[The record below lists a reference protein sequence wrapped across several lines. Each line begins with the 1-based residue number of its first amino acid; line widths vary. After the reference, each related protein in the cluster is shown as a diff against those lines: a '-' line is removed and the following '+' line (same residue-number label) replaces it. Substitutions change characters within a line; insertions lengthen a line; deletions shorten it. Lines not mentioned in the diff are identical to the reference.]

1 MVLKPKCVLHL
12 GTMKTGT
19 TSIQSWLKQNRQ
31 NLKRDSW
38 VYPGWP
44 FRTPRMFSE
53 IVQECEPEENLI
65 VSDEGLWH
73 FGGTERSRT
82 QEIAEVIK
90 GYDVK
95 AIVYFRRP
103 DQFLE
108 AWFKQG
114 LKRGTGAHNLQNFL
128 NHGDVLNSVLP
139 RLNFFANIF
148 GEKNLIVA
156 PYEPDQFVDGDLISD
171 FIAKT
176 GIPGGY
182 QTESSKA
189 VSANVSPSSDAMLIA
204 GIMRK
209 VFRTDEPV
217 IEEFLQTSGR
227 ANAKLGGTT
236 IFSPAEI
243 RVINEHFRPQFAE
256 IQSRFGSGVD
266 TDFFMNWG
274 GSDDIEMSPLRGAYN
289 KLLKRVNAR

>member
-1 MVLKPKCVLHL
+1 MTKPRCVLHL

-19 TSIQSWLKQNRQ
+19 TSIQSWLKLNRQ

-44 FRTPRMFSE
+44 FRTPGMFSE
-53 IVQECEPEENLI
+53 RVQECDPEENLI

-82 QEIAEVIK
+82 DEIANVLK
-90 GYDVK
+90 GYDVR

-114 LKRGTGAHNLQNFL
+114 LKRGTGAHSLSRFL
-128 NHGDVLNSVLP
+128 GHGDVRDSVLT

-148 GEKNLIVA
+148 GEENLVVA
-156 PYEPDQFVDGDLISD
+156 PYERSQFVDGDLIKDFVAKAGLPSD
-171 FIAKT
+171 YASGGRAT
-176 GIPGGY
+176 GSDNI
-182 QTESSKA
+182 
-189 VSANVSPSSDAMLIA
+189 SPSADAMLLA

-209 VFRTDEPV
+209 VFGTSQD
-217 IEEFLQTSGR
+217 IIDAFLNSAGSPSDR
-227 ANAKLGGTT
+227 SRKTT
-236 IFSPAEI
+236 VLTPQEI
-243 RVINEHFRPQFAE
+243 REITDHYRPQFEE
-256 IQSRFGSGVD
+256 IQARFGSGAAPG
-266 TDFFMNWG
+266 FFSSWED
-274 GSDDIEMSPLRGAYN
+274 GSPAQMSPLRGAYN
-289 KLLKRVNAR
+289 KYMQRLHTK